1 MEYFALNPG
10 FSLFGRHIAWY
21 GLIMACAISIA
32 VILCFVL
39 ARKRGLKSS
48 DFVAPALWALPLA
61 IIGAR
66 IMYVLFNPMGITYSF
81 VDALKI
87 WEGGMSIW
95 GGIVGGALG
104 IALYCLIFK
113 KNFLA
118 YGDVIAP
125 GLILAQSIG
134 RWGNFINQE
143 AYGWQVTDPRYFG
156 LPFSVYI
163 EAQGA
168 YHLATFLYEASLN
181 LIGFIVLIILLLK
194 TKKRG
199 LITSLYL
206 MIYGV
211 VRSIIEI
218 YRTDPLM
225 VGAIKM
231 SQLLS
236 IISAVIGLGLFIYI
250 FVRDYK
256 LKQKGI
262 DPYSYMSKN
271 SVVEKVTDSPAKNI
285 TNILDKNISDK
296 EQSSDDVDK
305 SKSAKT
311 KTVKTV
317 KPPSQKIKANLQEVK
332 DPSQTDNK
340 KIDKT
345 SNESNSLDKNIKISP
360 NPKKKTNTTTNKNK
374 KK

>member
-143 AYGWQVTDPRYFG
+143 VYGAPTTLPWAIHIDPQYR
-156 LPFSVYI
+156 LPSFSNY
-163 EAQGA
+163 EMF
-168 YHLATFLYEASLN
+168 HPLFLYESIWSLGN
-181 LIGFIVLIILLLK
+181 MAFLLWFGRKYRSRLHPGDLLL
-194 TKKRG
+194 
-199 LITSLYL
+199 
-206 MIYGV
+206 IYA
-211 VRSIIEI
+211 IIYPVGRFLLEFLRLDAS
-218 YRTDPLM
+218 Y
-225 VGAIKM
+225 VGAINAN
-231 SQLLS
+231 QLLM
-236 IISAVIGLGLFIYI
+236 AVIAILSAGLLFWRHNKERQVGFEAGL
-250 FVRDYK
+250 
-256 LKQKGI
+256 
-262 DPYSYMSKN
+262 N
-271 SVVEKVTDSPAKNI
+271 SETDEEVE
-285 TNILDKNISDK
+285 
-296 EQSSDDVDK
+296 E
-305 SKSAKT
+305 
-311 KTVKTV
+311 
-317 KPPSQKIKANLQEVK
+317 
-332 DPSQTDNK
+332 
-340 KIDKT
+340 
-345 SNESNSLDKNIKISP
+345 
-360 NPKKKTNTTTNKNK
+360 
-374 KK
+374 